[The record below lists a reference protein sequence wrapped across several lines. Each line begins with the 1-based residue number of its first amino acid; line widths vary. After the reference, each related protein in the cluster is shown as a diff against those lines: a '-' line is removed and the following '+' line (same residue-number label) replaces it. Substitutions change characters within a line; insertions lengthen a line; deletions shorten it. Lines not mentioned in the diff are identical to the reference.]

1 MIVVDTNVMVYLL
14 TGAGPGA
21 EAGPGAAAARLL
33 RGDPEWVAPP
43 VLLSEVRNVVVGLV
57 RRGLMELTDAVAI
70 CEDAEAILAD
80 RIASVP
86 AASVL
91 EAAIEGG
98 LSGYDAEFVVL
109 ARRLGLSLVTA
120 DRAIVDAAPDVA
132 VALGG

>member
-43 VLLSEVRNVVVGLV
+43 ILLSEVRNVVVGLV

-70 CEDAEAILAD
+70 CEDARGD
-80 RIASVP
+80 P
-86 AASVL
+86 
-91 EAAIEGG
+91 G
-98 LSGYDAEFVVL
+98 
-109 ARRLGLSLVTA
+109 
-120 DRAIVDAAPDVA
+120 
-132 VALGG
+132 